1 MERICEVQ
9 KESVGE
15 KRRHTWKVVGLWR
28 EHDSMSCPH
37 PLLDVD
43 HLSLLD
49 GLFLGIRNDFLVS
62 AGLVSPFEVGS
73 EVL

>member
-1 MERICEVQ
+1 
-9 KESVGE
+9 
-15 KRRHTWKVVGLWR
+15 
-28 EHDSMSCPH
+28 MSRPH

-73 EVL
+73 EVLQQRYLLL